1 MSVVISSRQE
11 WLKARHALLAEEKAF
26 SKVREA
32 LAAKRRALPGYRIE
46 ESYVFQ
52 TEKGLQTLAAL
63 FGRHSQLVVYHFMF
77 GPTWEQGCK
86 SCSFWADTF
95 NGIIVHLNQR
105 DVAFACVS
113 NAPLDK
119 LLAFRKRMGWSFEW
133 VSSAGTGF
141 NNDFGVTGLPGK
153 ALLYNY
159 DKSIEDAGEL
169 PGISV
174 FTRTGDGAILHTYS
188 CYARGL
194 DMMNAAYQFLDL
206 VPKGRD
212 EGALPYTMS
221 WVKLHDLYEA
231 VPSPGTGN

>member
-1 MSVVISSRQE
+1 MSVIVSSRQE
-11 WLKARHALLAEEKAF
+11 WLKARRALLAEEKAF
-26 SKVREA
+26 TLAREA
-32 LAAKRRALPGYRIE
+32 LAAKRRALPGYVIE
-46 ESYVFQ
+46 EPYVFQ
-52 TEKGLQTLAAL
+52 TEKGPQPFAAL
-63 FGRHSQLVVYHFMF
+63 FGRHSQLVIYHFMF

-95 NGIIVHLNQR
+95 NGIIPHLNQR

-113 NAPLDK
+113 IAPLEK

-133 VSSAGTGF
+133 VSSAGTDF

-153 ALLYNY
+153 VLLYNY
-159 DKSIEDAGEL
+159 GKSIEDAGEL

-174 FTRTGDGAILHTYS
+174 FARTDEGRILHTYS

-212 EGALPYTMS
+212 EASLPYTMS
-221 WVKLHDLYEA
+221 WVKHHDRYEA
-231 VPSPGTGN
+231 SPGTGN

>member
-1 MSVVISSRQE
+1 M
-11 WLKARHALLAEEKAF
+11 
-26 SKVREA
+26 
-32 LAAKRRALPGYRIE
+32 
-46 ESYVFQ
+46 
-52 TEKGLQTLAAL
+52 GLQ
-63 FGRHSQLVVYHFMF
+63 R
-77 GPTWEQGCK
+77 
-86 SCSFWADTF
+86 
-95 NGIIVHLNQR
+95 
-105 DVAFACVS
+105 
-113 NAPLDK
+113 
-119 LLAFRKRMGWSFEW
+119 
-133 VSSAGTGF
+133 GTGF

-153 ALLYNY
+153 PLLYNY
-159 DKSIEDAGEL
+159 GKSIADAGEM

-174 FTRTGDGAILHTYS
+174 FTRTQDGAILHTYS